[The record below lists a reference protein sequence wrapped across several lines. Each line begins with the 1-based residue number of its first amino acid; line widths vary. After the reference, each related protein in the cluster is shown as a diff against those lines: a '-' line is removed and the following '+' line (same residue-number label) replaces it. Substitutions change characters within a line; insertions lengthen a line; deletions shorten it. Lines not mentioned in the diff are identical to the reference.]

1 MIVHYDGPCEGT
13 IAERAAAVAAWC
25 AQRSAGRAA
34 PPAPAG
40 QPARYAPVSPRE
52 WWGLQSG
59 YEHTA
64 GERQRGLR

>member
-1 MIVHYDGPCEGT
+1 MDNRTADALRI
-13 IAERAAAVAAWC
+13 RALALEVAQSRARP
-25 AQRSAGRAA
+25 ADPAA
-34 PPAPAG
+34 PYEPV
-40 QPARYAPVSPRE
+40 RYAPVSPRE